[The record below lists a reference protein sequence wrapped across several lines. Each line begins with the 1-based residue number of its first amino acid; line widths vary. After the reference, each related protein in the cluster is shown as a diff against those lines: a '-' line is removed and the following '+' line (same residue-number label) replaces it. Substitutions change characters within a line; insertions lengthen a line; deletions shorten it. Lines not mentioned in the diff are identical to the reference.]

1 MKTKLTCTLLLGL
14 TLAATALVAQ
24 EQPPAPADTAPAPAE
39 AAPATSPISS
49 EAQQHLDSLAGK
61 SPAPA
66 EAAPAPAP
74 APEAT
79 PAPVAA
85 PAPEVIEAPV
95 VAQAAAPA
103 APVEPAATPAAGGD
117 ELLPLIMFED
127 APLHDAI
134 KTLARQAGINFLFD
148 PKLTAPGP
156 DGKPPVQPNVS
167 IRFEN
172 VTAQQ
177 ALAAVL
183 ENYGLQLV
191 MDNKTKTGR
200 ITTVDPAA
208 PPALLTKV
216 IQLKH
221 TAPSNMVAIIKPTM
235 TDKRSQVTAD
245 IRTSKLIVV
254 ATEAEL
260 EAVDKLIET
269 LDLPT
274 RQVLIE
280 ARIYETA
287 KNPTSVKGVNWS
299 GTLAEQKIGI
309 GNNVNGGEGGRYS
322 TDLTQKSNLL
332 GGVINTIV
340 YGPNNLLG
348 KPGLLLDTA
357 KGLNPSTAFLDAD
370 GVSAV
375 VSFLNSDNDSEVVAT
390 PRAVTLD
397 NEKATLSVTRAFPI
411 INTTPGSA
419 NSPAGTQTLYTNLG
433 TILEV
438 TPRISAN
445 DTIALK
451 VVPEVS
457 NIDGKDLQ
465 IINGLANEANIYA
478 IRRIEAN
485 VVVPSGNTLV
495 MGGLISDTQNKADT
509 KVPVLGDAPL
519 LGSLFRSKS
528 RDHKKSNLLIFVTPT
543 IIAEDDFQPTKS
555 DFLKTP
561 MPEHAQ
567 LPTGWWNTAKPHP
580 WTEQQRQAQ
589 AKE

>member
-1 MKTKLTCTLLLGL
+1 MKTTLTCTLLLGL
-14 TLAATALVAQ
+14 SLTFAALAQ
-24 EQPPAPADTAPAPAE
+24 EQPPAAQPAQPAQPPAETTQPAPVPLSSDALQHLDALAGRVPAQDTPAPATDPAPAE
-39 AAPATSPISS
+39 
-49 EAQQHLDSLAGK
+49 
-61 SPAPA
+61 PAPA
-66 EAAPAPAP
+66 SS
-74 APEAT
+74 PEA
-79 PAPVAA
+79 
-85 PAPEVIEAPV
+85 IETPV
-95 VAQAAAPA
+95 VAQAAAPPA
-103 APVEPAATPAAGGD
+103 AASAEPAPTPAAE

-177 ALAAVL
+177 ALTAVL
-183 ENYGLQLV
+183 DNYGLQLV

-208 PPALLTKV
+208 PPALITKV

-221 TAPSNMVAIIKPTM
+221 TNPTNMVAIVKPTL
-235 TDKRSQVTAD
+235 TDKRSQVTFD
-245 IRTSKLIVV
+245 NRTSKLIVV
-254 ATEAEL
+254 ATESEL

-287 KNPTSVKGVNWS
+287 RNPSSIKGIDWT
-299 GTLAEQKIGI
+299 GTLKAQGI
-309 GNNVNGGEGGRYS
+309 QVGNNQQDLPTTSGESLNRVLA
-322 TDLTQKSNLL
+322 DKW
-332 GGVINTIV
+332 
-340 YGPNNLLG
+340 P
-348 KPGLLLDTA
+348 KFLLDSA
-357 KGLNPSTAFLDAD
+357 KGLNPGTAFLNAD
-370 GVSAV
+370 GVNTV
-375 VSFLNSDNDSEVVAT
+375 LSFLNSDSDSEVVAT

-397 NEKATLSVTRAFPI
+397 NEKAVLSVTRAFPI

-419 NSPAGTQTLYTNLG
+419 NSPAGAQILYTNLG

-457 NIDGKDLQ
+457 NIDGKDIQ
-465 IINGLANEANIYA
+465 TVNGLLNEANIYA

-519 LGSLFRSKS
+519 IGGLFRSKS

-543 IIAEDDFQPTKS
+543 IIADDDFQPHKT

-589 AKE
+589 ARE

>member
-24 EQPPAPADTAPAPAE
+24 DQPPAPADAAPAPAE
-39 AAPATSPISS
+39 TAPAATPAAEPAPVPTPAPLSS

-61 SPAPA
+61 TAAPAPAPA
-66 EAAPAPAP
+66 EAAPAAP
-74 APEAT
+74 APEVAAA
-79 PAPVAA
+79 PAPA

-95 VAQAAAPA
+95 VAQAAAPV
-103 APVEPAATPAAGGD
+103 APAEPAAAPAPSGE

-216 IQLKH
+216 FQLKH
-221 TAPSNMVAIIKPTM
+221 TAPSNMVGIVKTTL
-235 TDKRSQVTAD
+235 TDKRSQVNPD
-245 IRTSKLIVV
+245 VRTSKLVVV

-287 KNPTSVKGVNWS
+287 KNPTSVKGIDWT
-299 GTLAEQKIGI
+299 GTLKAQGI
-309 GNNVNGGEGGRYS
+309 EVGNNLQ
-322 TDLTQKSNLL
+322 T
-332 GGVINTIV
+332 
-340 YGPNNLLG
+340 
-348 KPGLLLDTA
+348 KPTTSEESDNKVLADKWPKFLLDTA
-357 KGLNPSTAFLDAD
+357 KGLNPGTAFLDAD
-370 GVSAV
+370 GVNV
-375 VSFLNSDNDSEVVAT
+375 VFSFLNSDSDSEVVST

-397 NEKATLSVTRAFPI
+397 NERATLSVTRAFPI

-457 NIDGKDLQ
+457 NIDGKDRQ
-465 IINGLANEANIYA
+465 IVNGLANEANIYA

-485 VVVPSGNTLV
+485 VVIPSGNTLV
-495 MGGLISDTQNKADT
+495 MGGLMSDTQNKLDT
-509 KVPVLGDAPL
+509 KVPVLGDAPVI
-519 LGSLFRSKS
+519 GNLFRHKS

-543 IIAEDDFQPTKS
+543 IIADDDFQPSKS

-561 MPEHAQ
+561 VMDHAP

-580 WTEQQRQAQ
+580 WTDEQRQAQ